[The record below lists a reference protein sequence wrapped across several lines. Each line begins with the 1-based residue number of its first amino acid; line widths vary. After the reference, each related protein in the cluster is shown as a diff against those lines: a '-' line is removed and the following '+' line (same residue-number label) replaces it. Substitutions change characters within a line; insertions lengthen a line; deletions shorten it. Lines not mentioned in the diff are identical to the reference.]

1 MRLEAE
7 RWLLLGV
14 FKDDARVR
22 AEPFE
27 AFELE
32 LAILW
37 ADVEL
42 PPEPA
47 P

>member
-1 MRLEAE
+1 L
-7 RWLLLGV
+7 RWLAE
-14 FKDDARVR
+14 DAARVR

-42 PPEPA
+42 GR
-47 P
+47 